1 MNANTYS
8 SFILFVLALL
18 PSVQSNGFAQDSQP
32 EDPLVNLGYNR
43 NSTISE
49 SSGLSLS
56 AFDPN
61 AIWTHNDSGHAAQA
75 FLLKT
80 DGVLQATVDIK
91 DANNQDW
98 EAMTRFKKSDK
109 NYLLI
114 GDVGDNSLKRKSYQ
128 LYYFEEPKISV
139 PGGDEP
145 IKTSTSA
152 KTIEFQYPTGSK
164 NCEALAVDTEAKFI
178 WLVEKVYYNSKQK
191 EPPGIFTVPIDFNSN
206 EIVTAKRVGSFP
218 QRNVTGMAF
227 SPDGKRL
234 IIRNYLSAHL
244 YSRKPGESWQTVLN
258 SQKPV
263 LVVFPLQRQGEA
275 VCFTPDSKSLI
286 LTSEMSRQP
295 IWKVNLQRYYST
307 PTPQPS
313 QNSNP
318 KAKQ

>member
-8 SFILFVLALL
+8 SFILFVLALV

-91 DANNQDW
+91 DANNRDW

-114 GDVGDNSLKRKSYQ
+114 GQDAFQSVTTVAMVTNVKS
-128 LYYFEEPKISV
+128 IS
-139 PGGDEP
+139 
-145 IKTSTSA
+145 T
-152 KTIEFQYPTGSK
+152 FQH
-164 NCEALAVDTEAKFI
+164 E
-178 WLVEKVYYNSKQK
+178 Q
-191 EPPGIFTVPIDFNSN
+191 
-206 EIVTAKRVGSFP
+206 
-218 QRNVTGMAF
+218 
-227 SPDGKRL
+227 
-234 IIRNYLSAHL
+234 
-244 YSRKPGESWQTVLN
+244 SW
-258 SQKPV
+258 S
-263 LVVFPLQRQGEA
+263 
-275 VCFTPDSKSLI
+275 
-286 LTSEMSRQP
+286 
-295 IWKVNLQRYYST
+295 
-307 PTPQPS
+307 
-313 QNSNP
+313 
-318 KAKQ
+318 